1 MFIDGPRFPTP
12 RPVDSFG
19 PATRLAVNISA
30 PGEQAKFST
39 RLDKMGEVIGQTVAD
54 YRDVVYIPQENRSVS
69 DLLTGNVPEIGEHS
83 GMPDDAY
90 ELLYEQGRVKAFVDP
105 RPWIEYLATREF
117 VFGTRLHGVIA
128 GLLAGTA
135 SHLVAHDSRTLE
147 LARYFG
153 IPHTSIRDLP
163 DSVDARHLYE
173 ASDFSELTKGHAERY
188 AAYSA
193 FLHKNGLKHVF
204 ADGDGG
210 AAFEEK
216 MRAAKLP
223 GPISSGTRHAVV
235 EAPGSRQPAARS
247 RAAAAAVL
255 LQRLR
260 RRARRLVAS
269 VRA

>member
-1 MFIDGPRFPTP
+1 
-12 RPVDSFG
+12 
-19 PATRLAVNISA
+19 
-30 PGEQAKFST
+30 
-39 RLDKMGEVIGQTVAD
+39 MGTVIAQTVAD

-69 DLLTGNVPEIGEHS
+69 DLLTGTHPEIGEHS
-83 GMPDDAY
+83 GIPDEAY
-90 ELLYEQGRVKAFVDP
+90 QALYEQGRVKAFIDP
-105 RPWIEYLATREF
+105 RPWIEYLETREF

-153 IPHTSIRDLP
+153 IPHTSIRDMP
-163 DSVDARHLYE
+163 DQVDARHLYE
-173 ASDFSELTKGHAERY
+173 SSDFAELTKGHAERY
-188 AAYSA
+188 EAYSA

-216 MRAAKLP
+216 MRQAKLP
-223 GPISSGTRHAVV
+223 GAISSGSRPAVPASP
-235 EAPGSRQPAARS
+235 EPAPTAGRS
-247 RAAAAAVL
+247 RAAAAADVL
-255 LQRLR
+255 SRLR